1 MINLTVSL
9 KSNIPI
15 YEQIYDQIAAQILNG
30 KLKPDEILPSIRN
43 VASELS
49 ISVITVKNAWEQLAA
64 NGFIYTVEG
73 KGCFVAHV
81 DDKLAE
87 RKLSIAAERLKNDLE
102 YYRGLGISLSELKKL
117 IDENY

>member
-1 MINLTVSL
+1 MINFSVSF
-9 KSNIPI
+9 KSYITL
-15 YEQIYDQIAAQILNG
+15 YEQIYDLIAAQILNG
-30 KLKPDEILPSIRN
+30 NLKPDEILPSIRN

-64 NGFIYTVEG
+64 NGFIYTVAG

>member
-30 KLKPDEILPSIRN
+30 KLKPDEILTSIRN
-43 VASELS
+43 VAIELS

-64 NGFIYTVEG
+64 NGFIYTVAG

>member
-64 NGFIYTVEG
+64 NGFIYTVAG

-102 YYRGLGISLSELKKL
+102 YYRGLGISLSELNIL

>member
-1 MINLTVSL
+1 MINLKVSL

-64 NGFIYTVEG
+64 NGFIYTVAG

-102 YYRGLGISLSELKKL
+102 YYRGLGISLS
-117 IDENY
+117 